1 MRQPTLASQGFE
13 KYRMKTRKQQ
23 FLDEMEQVVPWQELV
38 ALIRPHYPAPQGAG
52 RRPVGIERM
61 LRIYFLQH
69 WYGLSDPAVEE
80 ALYDVPAMREFA
92 GIDLGRER
100 APDETTVCKFR
111 HLLEAHGLCG
121 KIFESVNAYLSR
133 HGRQVKRGTI
143 VDATII
149 RAPSS
154 TKN

>member
-1 MRQPTLASQGFE
+1 MRQPTFASQGFE

-38 ALIRPHYPAPQGAG
+38 ALIQPHYPAQQGAG

-92 GIDLGRER
+92 GIDLGAR
-100 APDETTVCKFR
+100 AGSGRDHGVQVPASSGGARTVWQD
-111 HLLEAHGLCG
+111 L
-121 KIFESVNAYLSR
+121 
-133 HGRQVKRGTI
+133 
-143 VDATII
+143 
-149 RAPSS
+149 
-154 TKN
+154 

>member
-38 ALIRPHYPAPQGAG
+38 ALIQPHYPQPQGAR
-52 RRPVGIERM
+52 RRPVDVERM

-111 HLLEAHGLCG
+111 HLLEACKCRSKFPTFEVAGDQPGL
-121 KIFESVNAYLSR
+121 
-133 HGRQVKRGTI
+133 
-143 VDATII
+143 
-149 RAPSS
+149 
-154 TKN
+154 